1 MAKNIYCVT
10 RAFMRHTQNHSIRFY
25 SRWMHRNPAK
35 VMLPF
40 EHESKVG
47 IKKEKVIE
55 LGPDALKKVK
65 NEPITPI
72 VKAHSLTNST
82 SMAQEKSQEI
92 KGKRETMLK
101 KRKFY
106 LSQRKVFD
114 DKGEIIYEKLKEND
128 GRISSLLVKLKSK
141 KERLRTGQMFVEGW
155 RLIVDGLEAKCNLKY
170 VIFSR
175 VEDLEHLKSYLPK
188 TGVQFFKIPYKEIG
202 MWSDV
207 ETPSGIFGVFEM
219 PTTNNIKTFSKPI
232 PLQFICD
239 NVRTPG
245 NLGAILRAA
254 VGVGCEKVLLTKGCV
269 DLWDPKVIRSASG
282 AHFRQHIYS
291 SIDWEEMPKLLE
303 PNTSLFIAD
312 SNTRMLREEGT
323 KEDEMLDN
331 LVPVLPYYSVDFGN
345 IQHVTL
351 VIGGETEGIS
361 EDSYKFAASRNG
373 LRLHIPLQQGVDS
386 LNTGMAAAVIAFE
399 IRKQFIQAWTKVKLE
414 TQKIKVI

>member
-1 MAKNIYCVT
+1 
-10 RAFMRHTQNHSIRFY
+10 
-25 SRWMHRNPAK
+25 MHRNPAK

-170 VIFSR
+170 LDCINVKANMLS
-175 VEDLEHLKSYLPK
+175 VAG
-188 TGVQFFKIPYKEIG
+188 GVVGQY
-202 MWSDV
+202 WW
-207 ETPSGIFGVFEM
+207 
-219 PTTNNIKTFSKPI
+219 
-232 PLQFICD
+232 C
-239 NVRTPG
+239 
-245 NLGAILRAA
+245 GAGDARRRAA
-254 VGVGCEKVLLTKGCV
+254 GPRPPSPHPAAGPLTQ
-269 DLWDPKVIRSASG
+269 LASQPPC
-282 AHFRQHIYS
+282 ATIAR
-291 SIDWEEMPKLLE
+291 DRA
-303 PNTSLFIAD
+303 SLTARAMCNVFITVEICQPA
-312 SNTRMLREEGT
+312 
-323 KEDEMLDN
+323 
-331 LVPVLPYYSVDFGN
+331 FG
-345 IQHVTL
+345 L
-351 VIGGETEGIS
+351 S
-361 EDSYKFAASRNG
+361 
-373 LRLHIPLQQGVDS
+373 
-386 LNTGMAAAVIAFE
+386 
-399 IRKQFIQAWTKVKLE
+399 
-414 TQKIKVI
+414 